1 MLFDDANAMLNE
13 VIKNNELTADAVFG
27 IYQATSK
34 DENVTVEGHKFN
46 FPRQLVDKGSD
57 KINYSLADFIS
68 TNQDWIGMFAVTA
81 GKGIES
87 IISRYEKEHDDYK
100 IIMIKAIADRLAE
113 AFAEKLHQMIRV
125 DFWGYSSEKDLEI
138 KNLIKEEYDGIR
150 PAPGYPACPDH
161 KEKDKIWQIL
171 DVEKEVGISL
181 TESRAM
187 YPAASVSGWYFSH
200 PKSVYFSV
208 LNN

>member
-1 MLFDDANAMLNE
+1 MR
-13 VIKNNELTADAVFG
+13 V
-27 IYQATSK
+27 
-34 DENVTVEGHKFN
+34 KFN
-46 FPRQLVDKGSD
+46 FPRQLVDKGAD

-87 IISRYEKEHDDYK
+87 IIANYEEEHDDYK

-113 AFAEKLHQMIRV
+113 AFAEKLHQMVRV
-125 DFWGYSSEKDLEI
+125 DFWGYSSDEDLEV

-171 DVEKEVGISL
+171 DVKKKLV
-181 TESRAM
+181 
-187 YPAASVSGWYFSH
+187 
-200 PKSVYFSV
+200 
-208 LNN
+208 

>member
-1 MLFDDANAMLNE
+1 M
-13 VIKNNELTADAVFG
+13 
-27 IYQATSK
+27 
-34 DENVTVEGHKFN
+34 
-46 FPRQLVDKGSD
+46 
-57 KINYSLADFIS
+57 ADFIS
-68 TNQDWIGMFAVTA
+68 VDQDWIGMFAVTA

-87 IISRYEKEHDDYK
+87 VIAEYEKEHDDYK

-113 AFAEKLHQMIRV
+113 AFAEKLHQMIRI
-125 DFWGYSSEKDLEI
+125 DYWGYSSEKELTIND
-138 KNLIKEEYDGIR
+138 LIKEEYAGIR

-161 KEKDKIWQIL
+161 SEKDKIWEIL
-171 DVEKEVGISL
+171 DVENEVGIIL

-187 YPAASVSGWYFSH
+187 YPVASVSGWYFSH

>member
-1 MLFDDANAMLNE
+1 VN
-13 VIKNNELTADAVFG
+13 
-27 IYQATSK
+27 
-34 DENVTVEGHKFN
+34 VEGHEFN
-46 FPRQLVDKGSD
+46 FPRQLVDKGPN

-68 TNQDWIGMFAVTA
+68 VNQDWIGMFAVTA

-87 IISRYEKEHDDYK
+87 VIAEYEKEHDDYK

-113 AFAEKLHQMIRV
+113 AFAEKLHQMIRI
-125 DFWGYSSEKDLEI
+125 DYWGYSSEKELTIND
-138 KNLIKEEYDGIR
+138 LIKEEYAGIR

-161 KEKDKIWQIL
+161 SEKDKIWEIL
-171 DVEKEVGISL
+171 DVENEVGIIL

>member
-1 MLFDDANAMLNE
+1 M
-13 VIKNNELTADAVFG
+13 
-27 IYQATSK
+27 
-34 DENVTVEGHKFN
+34 TVEGHKFN

-57 KINYSLADFIS
+57 KTNYSLADFIS

-81 GKGIES
+81 GKGIET
-87 IISRYEKEHDDYK
+87 IIAKHEKEHDDYK

-125 DFWGYSSEKDLEI
+125 DFWGYSNEEDLEI

-161 KEKDKIWQIL
+161 EEKDKIWQIL